1 MANNIKKLYRSNTDK
16 IIFGVCGGLGE
27 YLEIDPLI
35 IRIIFIALTLAGGSG
50 ILIYLVLAILIPQK
64 EESNKNTGKQTLK
77 EETRVR
83 AQGLAAEIKDGK
95 TMASFRDIFGLIV
108 VAAGIIILLKE
119 LFRFD
124 IFSWINWGLIF
135 ALFLIFV
142 GFKILS
148 KQAAGK

>member
-1 MANNIKKLYRSNTDK
+1 MANNNIKRLYRSDTDK

-27 YLEIDPLI
+27 YMEIDPLI

-64 EESNKNTGKQTLK
+64 GTSKSANKQTVK
-77 EETRVR
+77 EETGER
-83 AQGLAAEIKDGK
+83 AQNLATELKNGK

-108 VAAGIIILLKE
+108 VVIGIIILIKE

-124 IFSWINWGLIF
+124 IFNWINWGLIF

-142 GFKILS
+142 GFRILS
-148 KQAAGK
+148 KQVSGK